1 MSALELTR
9 QGLVRA
15 LSAGIVRSA
24 RVDAALR
31 ARAEDIGRERV
42 AGGQAHVVRRGP
54 GHYTVEVHGHDAAA
68 AGPPASPAD
77 GLDPAAAE
85 R

>member
-1 MSALELTR
+1 MNTLELTR

-15 LSAGIVRSA
+15 LSAGIARSA

-31 ARAEDIGRERV
+31 ARAEDIGRQSGDS
-42 AGGQAHVVRRGP
+42 AGIVRRGP
-54 GHYTVEVHGHDAAA
+54 GHYRVEAEDVADPS
-68 AGPPASPAD
+68 AG
-77 GLDPAAAE
+77 E

>member
-1 MSALELTR
+1 MNTLELTR

-15 LSAGIVRSA
+15 LSAGIARSA

-31 ARAEDIGRERV
+31 ARAEDVGSGRSGDT
-42 AGGQAHVVRRGP
+42 AGVVRHGP
-54 GHYTVEVHGHDAAA
+54 GRYSVEAEDASDL
-68 AGPPASPAD
+68 PPA
-77 GLDPAAAE
+77 E